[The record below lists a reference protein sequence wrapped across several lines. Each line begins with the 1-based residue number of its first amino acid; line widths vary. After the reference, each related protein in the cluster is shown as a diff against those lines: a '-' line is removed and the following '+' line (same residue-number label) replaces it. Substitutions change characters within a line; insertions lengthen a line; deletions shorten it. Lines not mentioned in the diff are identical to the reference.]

1 MIPLIETIFRNQCHI
16 ILTQAT
22 CDHYRNLTNS
32 RHRMAVRMNGA
43 YYFSLG
49 SHKGCILLRMYIKFT
64 KCMLLINWHQSEN
77 KVELKF
83 GMNFPGMRIIY

>member
-1 MIPLIETIFRNQCHI
+1 
-16 ILTQAT
+16 
-22 CDHYRNLTNS
+22 
-32 RHRMAVRMNGA
+32 MNGA

-77 KVELKF
+77 EVELQF
-83 GMNFPGMRIIY
+83 VFHSGRGQHRSIEGQIERTVMFYFIYGVFSL